1 MYELL
6 VILRIYCVGIAFIIY
21 CKYNKKDNYN
31 TIIGALIY
39 TFSGYIMYAAVRH
52 PYFVNP
58 IIMLPLVLLGI
69 DKILKEDKIKVV
81 ENVFKGRISDEI
93 VGFLTLIIQ
102 KDRYGEAEAILEYFL
117 NQVKEYKGIGVAYV
131 KTAVAL
137 TEIQKKQIEERLLH
151 TTKYRQMEM
160 HFSEDKSLIGGMVIR
175 IGDRVVDSSIS
186 TKLDELEKQ
195 LMKIQLG

>member
-1 MYELL
+1 MAKLISKTYGEALFELAVEEGKVDIFL
-6 VILRIYCVGIAFIIY
+6 EEISQLLEIL
-21 CKYNKKDNYN
+21 KKEDEFTKMMN
-31 TIIGALIY
+31 
-39 TFSGYIMYAAVRH
+39 H
-52 PYFVNP
+52 P
-58 IIMLPLVLLGI
+58 
-69 DKILKEDKIKVV
+69 KILKEDKVKVV

-137 TEIQKKQIEERLLH
+137 TEIQKKQVEERLLH

-160 HFSEDKSLIGGMVIR
+160 HFAEDKSLIGGMVIR

-186 TKLDELEKQ
+186 TKLGELERQ

>member
-1 MYELL
+1 MAKLISKTYGEALFELAVEEGKVDIFLEEIAELL
-6 VILRIYCVGIAFIIY
+6 KILKTEEEFT
-21 CKYNKKDNYN
+21 KMMN
-31 TIIGALIY
+31 
-39 TFSGYIMYAAVRH
+39 H
-52 PYFVNP
+52 P
-58 IIMLPLVLLGI
+58 
-69 DKILKEDKIKVV
+69 KILKEDKIKVV
-81 ENVFKGRISDEI
+81 ENVFKGRISEEI

-102 KDRYGEAEAILEYFL
+102 KDRYSEAEAILEYFL

-137 TEIQKKQIEERLLH
+137 TDIQKKQIEERLLH

-160 HFSEDKSLIGGMVIR
+160 HFSVDKALIGGMVIR

-186 TKLDELEKQ
+186 TKLGELERQ

>member
-1 MYELL
+1 MAKLISKTYGEALFELAVEEGKVDVFLEEISELL
-6 VILRIYCVGIAFIIY
+6 KILKTEEEFT
-21 CKYNKKDNYN
+21 KMMN
-31 TIIGALIY
+31 
-39 TFSGYIMYAAVRH
+39 H
-52 PYFVNP
+52 P
-58 IIMLPLVLLGI
+58 
-69 DKILKEDKIKVV
+69 KILKEDKIKVV

-102 KDRYGEAEAILEYFL
+102 KDRYSEAEAILEYFL

-137 TEIQKKQIEERLLH
+137 TDIQKKQIEERLLN

-160 HFSEDKSLIGGMVIR
+160 HFSVDKALIGGMVIR

-186 TKLDELEKQ
+186 TKLGELERQ

>member
-1 MYELL
+1 MAKLISKTYGDALFELAVEDGKVDVFMEEISGL
-6 VILRIYCVGIAFIIY
+6 LEVLRSEAEFT
-21 CKYNKKDNYN
+21 KLMN
-31 TIIGALIY
+31 
-39 TFSGYIMYAAVRH
+39 H
-52 PYFVNP
+52 P
-58 IIMLPLVLLGI
+58 
-69 DKILKEDKIKVV
+69 KIPKEEKVQV
-81 ENVFKGRISDEI
+81 AKNVFSGRISEEI

-137 TEIQKKQIEERLLH
+137 TEIQKKQVEERLLQ

-160 HFSEDKSLIGGMVIR
+160 HFSEDKALIGGMVIR

-186 TKLDELEKQ
+186 TKLEELQKQ

>member
-1 MYELL
+1 MAKLISKTYGEALFEL
-6 VILRIYCVGIAFIIY
+6 
-21 CKYNKKDNYN
+21 
-31 TIIGALIY
+31 
-39 TFSGYIMYAAVRH
+39 AV
-52 PYFVNP
+52 
-58 IIMLPLVLLGI
+58 
-69 DKILKEDKIKVV
+69 EDGKVDIFMEEISELIKVLKREEDFSKLMNHPKIPKEEKV
-81 ENVFKGRISDEI
+81 QVAQNVFTGRISEEI

-131 KTAVAL
+131 TTAVAL
-137 TEIQKKQIEERLLH
+137 TEIQKKQIEERLLQ

-160 HFSEDKSLIGGMVIR
+160 HFSEEKALIGGMVIR

-186 TKLDELEKQ
+186 TKLDELQRQ